1 MSFTN
6 ELSNFNASME
16 VTELLMKTL
25 ENAARN
31 LAARCISEVASR
43 HGFDA
48 EKEIQALGLENL
60 SLIRKQMAKRTAV
73 TKEKKPREPKKSAFP
88 LPFFAE
94 NVNTDGCQGLAYN
107 RGLFTQCTKNITGA
121 GVYCKGCQIEADK
134 NSSGAPDCGNVSS
147 RLATGL
153 YEFKDPKGRS
163 PISYIK
169 VMTKLNIT
177 LEQVSEETCKT
188 GKTIP
193 REHLVVVEKI
203 LSGRGRPKKISAVET
218 DDLSTV
224 ISDIFAKINLNAN
237 DEEVIEEEEVFEV
250 VDKPKKAI
258 LSDAEKAEKKAAL
271 EAEKTEK
278 AEKKAALE
286 AEKAEKAEQ
295 KRLLEVEKAEKK
307 AALEAEKAEKKAA
320 LEAEKLEKKR
330 LLEVE
335 KAEKKEKEKEERKS
349 KRDAEKGTQKTKK
362 DKHEKKDDSDNESE
376 KSEKSEPP
384 EKVKVPET
392 PPAPSSKVK
401 VSRIQISGKSYLKT
415 VDNVLYD
422 PDTRDEVGLWDPDT
436 KTIKP
441 LPEDDEDEEEQEED
455 YDSN

>member
-107 RGLFTQCTKNITGA
+107 RGLFTQCTKNKCETGL
-121 GVYCKGCQIEADK
+121 YCKGCQNEADK

-169 VMTKLNIT
+169 VIKKLNIT
-177 LEQVSEETCKT
+177 LEQVSEET

-193 REHLVVVEKI
+193 EEHLVVVEKK

-224 ISDIFAKINLNAN
+224 ISDIFSKINLNAN
-237 DEEVIEEEEVFEV
+237 DEDEKEVIEEEVIEEEEVFEV

-258 LSDAEKAEKKAAL
+258 LSDAEKAEKKVAL
-271 EAEKTEK
+271 EAEK
-278 AEKKAALE
+278 AEKKAALD

-295 KRLLEVEKAEKK
+295 KRLLEV
-307 AALEAEKAEKKAA
+307 EKAEKKAA

-349 KRDAEKGTQKTKK
+349 KREAEKGTQKTKK
-362 DKHEKKDDSDNESE
+362 DKNEKKDDSDNESE
-376 KSEKSEPP
+376 KSEKSEKSEPP
-384 EKVKVPET
+384 KKAKEAEPT
-392 PPAPSSKVK
+392 PAPSSKVK

-415 VDNVLYD
+415 IDNVLYD